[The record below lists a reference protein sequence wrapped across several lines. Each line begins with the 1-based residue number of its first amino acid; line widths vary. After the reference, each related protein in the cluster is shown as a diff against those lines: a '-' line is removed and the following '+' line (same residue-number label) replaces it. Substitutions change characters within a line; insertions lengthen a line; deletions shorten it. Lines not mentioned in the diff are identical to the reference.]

1 MQIAHNNTLKPHL
14 CHAKVVR
21 EAPRRGVICNVSRS
35 KFAFYYYSCTCNA
48 AIVFFSV
55 ASRSASQP
63 ASTTTSHGSGSNI
76 ATAVAELNLCD
87 IGLAADSGIAYGN
100 IGTQR
105 LHRSAR
111 YLLNLKTVL
120 DATAFGCFARA
131 LPFTV
136 QLKYYYFL
144 FNFCVCKKTTCCGAP

>member
-1 MQIAHNNTLKPHL
+1 MQCLTVKIRFLLLFVYLYRRYCVFL
-14 CHAKVVR
+14 CR
-21 EAPRRGVICNVSRS
+21 LS
-35 KFAFYYYSCTCNA
+35 F
-48 AIVFFSV
+48 
-55 ASRSASQP
+55 SQP

-144 FNFCVCKKTTCCGAP
+144 FNFCVCKKATCCGAP